1 MALDPNDPYA
11 LATWDEDLEARF
23 LAGVGTPYGVDP
35 MVQPAPMQI
44 TAPVGAPPQEA
55 PAAAIAQPLTPQEE
69 QQIEIDQPAPPVQE
83 PTLADAYSNV
93 IPFAIGS
100 ATHPD
105 DEQAPA
111 PTMESEIGLADQF
124 TNLIPS
130 AIGSARN
137 PMTDDELSQDALNDK
152 YTETALTDPA
162 KYAEITAKQDL
173 AREEHLA
180 NRMLEEADA
189 DRKRLADNFKIEQ
202 EARAKHK
209 QDSAKLDA
217 EAQALAE
224 EDIDGDRWMDSRST
238 LQTIAAF
245 TAAIVGGLNQH
256 NTGGRN
262 MGLEA
267 IEREID
273 RDVEIQKANLAKRE
287 RLLGMRRDAAQSTF
301 QTEMEASRSAEV
313 HRQALYQQ
321 AIRGL
326 QVEMQKYDPRGTTW
340 RRIADNAA
348 DMQARQQAARAK
360 WEQQNFE
367 NELKLQEFGLKNRD
381 QLLKEKK
388 AAGIGGAAKPKVVDF
403 DDVKRTADQL
413 KSLNINLPDGFV
425 MPPEGLSLN
434 DVKKLAQSGKSGEE
448 WNKAIRDNSPEER
461 NRQLSVG
468 ELVDVDDKPLQFR
481 SAESAE
487 KVATQKAAGDF
498 MVQLL
503 DRMDTAYQK
512 HGWSSDLLRDP
523 EWQEAQADL
532 SQYILEKKNLDQ
544 LGVLAGPDLDLIK
557 GSYGKNDPTGMRD
570 PGPGLRRARENT
582 IEKVNSTVRAQ
593 VAGGQ
598 KPKRWSPPKPPPA
611 PPKTPSDEAYQEA
624 LGHDPMKSVPL
635 ADVTR
640 ELGIDTSKIRGSE
653 LKTEIDRAL
662 AQHGG
667 VLPSIKRQVDNF
679 AAIARDEKKPQ
690 EERAD
695 AAAKLQRLADE
706 SEDKAV
712 REYALRAGLKF
723 EAPASPEEVR

>member
-381 QLLKEKK
+381 QLLKEQKEAKK
-388 AAGIGGAAKPKVVDF
+388 GMGGTGIVRRPEYFAA
-403 DDVKRTADQL
+403 
-413 KSLNINLPDGFV
+413 
-425 MPPEGLSLN
+425 
-434 DVKKLAQSGKSGEE
+434 
-448 WNKAIRDNSPEER
+448 
-461 NRQLSVG
+461 
-468 ELVDVDDKPLQFR
+468 
-481 SAESAE
+481 
-487 KVATQKAAGDF
+487 
-498 MVQLL
+498 
-503 DRMDTAYQK
+503 
-512 HGWSSDLLRDP
+512 
-523 EWQEAQADL
+523 
-532 SQYILEKKNLDQ
+532 
-544 LGVLAGPDLDLIK
+544 LDL
-557 GSYGKNDPTGMRD
+557 
-570 PGPGLRRARENT
+570 
-582 IEKVNSTVRAQ
+582 
-593 VAGGQ
+593 
-598 KPKRWSPPKPPPA
+598 PA
-611 PPKTPSDEAYQEA
+611 PPWPMTDKDYDKWRSRTKGEKDAKSTDKNADNLQKYGVGGIQYADGSPFIAQGTPEAVEDVRKKVAAARYLTGLIDEARRLRTGYSSSATNRAEWKKLKTNWAAARGVAKDLLGLGA
-624 LGHDPMKSVPL
+624 LSGDDYTLMNEFLGSDDPTAYASQAPGIEQARKNIVRMARVVVEGHDPHAGSVRAIKFDIPDLQGQEAVDSEAQKTTKELVKGKQGGDYKVNPGETGGDAWDRAKGDAARAKDLGLTSGSPISEREVTTIDEFASRARSGDAEAL
-635 ADVTR
+635 AALANMAKVGDGAVKEYAEMQLQALATPTIPATESASGAFDGARTTR
-640 ELGIDTSKIRGSE
+640 E
-653 LKTEIDRAL
+653 
-662 AQHGG
+662 
-667 VLPSIKRQVDNF
+667 
-679 AAIARDEKKPQ
+679 
-690 EERAD
+690 
-695 AAAKLQRLADE
+695 
-706 SEDKAV
+706 KAP
-712 REYALRAGLKF
+712 R
-723 EAPASPEEVR
+723 